1 MLRRSFLSLAGA
13 AALPAAAS
21 RKFRYFAIELYKLKN
36 GTQLTRLHDYFSKH
50 RVPAMQQ
57 ANEEGSPI
65 LVMEALVAP
74 HMPQVACLAG
84 FSSLDHLST
93 VMANVA
99 ANSTLMKRY
108 FEWEQGPEPPFE
120 SQSMMLIEAAPY
132 SPDLAPQKSKTPRIF
147 EWRIYHSPTFT
158 QLKALHERFAGPEIK
173 IFHRT
178 GVHPVLYASTLI
190 GPDIPNLTYFIPFD
204 SLDAREK
211 AWAAFGADAEWVK
224 VRRESIEKHGQIAST
239 IQISL
244 WKATPYSPIT

>member
-1 MLRRSFLSLAGA
+1 VLRRSFLSLAGA
-13 AALPAAAS
+13 AAVPAAAPP
-21 RKFRYFAIELYKLKN
+21 KFRYFAIELYKLKN

-57 ANEEGSPI
+57 AIEGAPL

-74 HMPQVACLAG
+74 HMPQVACLTG
-84 FSSLDHLST
+84 FPSLEQFAT
-93 VMANVA
+93 VMAKAA
-99 ANSTLMKRY
+99 ANTALMKRH

-120 SQSMMLIEAAPY
+120 SQSNILIEAAPY
-132 SPDLAPQKSKTPRIF
+132 SPDPAPQKSKTPRIF
-147 EWRIYHSPTFT
+147 EWRVYHSPTFS
-158 QLKALHERFAGPEIK
+158 QLKALHERFSGPEIK

-178 GVHPVLYASTLI
+178 GVHPILYASTLI

-244 WKATPYSPIT
+244 WKAAPYSPIT